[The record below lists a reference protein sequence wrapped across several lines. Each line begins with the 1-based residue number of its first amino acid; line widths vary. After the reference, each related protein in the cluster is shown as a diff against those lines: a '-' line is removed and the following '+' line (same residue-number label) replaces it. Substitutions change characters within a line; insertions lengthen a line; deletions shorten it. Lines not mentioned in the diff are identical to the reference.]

1 MLTVDESWVNVQQK
15 TFTKWFGYPC
25 CDPSSPSMP
34 AFFFLK
40 PPVFWSLSVLESP
53 FLSVEF
59 KTADAHVFCRLNNKL
74 KVRDIV
80 LNNLVQE
87 LSNGVS
93 CPPHPDLEI
102 LVTDKDRLL
111 RLPLSISS
119 RSSAETRLVD
129 MPPTR
134 SFVYKSSKMSTKVS
148 TLSRGAESK

>member
-1 MLTVDESWVNVQQK
+1 MVRLPLLRPLLPLGANLH
-15 TFTKWFGYPC
+15 
-25 CDPSSPSMP
+25 
-34 AFFFLK
+34 FLK
-40 PPVFWSLSVLESP
+40 PLVFWSLSVLVSP

-93 CPPHPDLEI
+93 YPPLRGLEI
-102 LVTDKDRLL
+102 AVTDKYRLL

-129 MPPTR
+129 TPLTR
-134 SFVYKSSKMSTKVS
+134 SFVYKSSRMSTKVS
-148 TLSRGAESK
+148 TLSKGGGSR

>member
-1 MLTVDESWVNVQQK
+1 MVRLPLLRPLLPLDA
-15 TFTKWFGYPC
+15 C
-25 CDPSSPSMP
+25 I
-34 AFFFLK
+34 FFLK
-40 PPVFWSLSVLESP
+40 PPMFWSLSVLESP

-59 KTADAHVFCRLNNKL
+59 KTADSHVFCRLNNKL

-87 LSNGVS
+87 LSNGVG

-102 LVTDKDRLL
+102 LVTDKYRLL

-129 MPPTR
+129 MQPTR